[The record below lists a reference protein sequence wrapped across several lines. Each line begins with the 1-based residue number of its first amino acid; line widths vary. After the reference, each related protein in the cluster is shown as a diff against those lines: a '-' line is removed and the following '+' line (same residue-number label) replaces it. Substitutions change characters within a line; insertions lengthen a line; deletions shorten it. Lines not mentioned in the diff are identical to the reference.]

1 MGIRRMW
8 SSQLSDEDL
17 GEILDKT
24 FENLDPD
31 SFDGEP
37 QS

>member
-1 MGIRRMW
+1 MGIEKAW
-8 SSQLSDEDL
+8 SSRLSDEEL
-17 GEILDKT
+17 GAILDKT

-31 SFDGEP
+31 SPDGEP